1 VPEMPS
7 ESVVYV
13 QERVFAA
20 IAEKIG
26 RPTDAI
32 QLEDDLLAD
41 LGMDSLAMA
50 ELTVLIDQLAGQTLP
65 GEELIQANTVGDL
78 VQLISEHSKVSPQV
92 AT

>member
-1 VPEMPS
+1 MPEMPS
-7 ESVVYV
+7 ESVVHV

-26 RPTDAI
+26 KPTEAI
-32 QLEDDLLAD
+32 QLEDDLLVD

-78 VQLISEHSKVSPQV
+78 VQLISEHAKITPQV

>member
-1 VPEMPS
+1 MTQAHS
-7 ESVVYV
+7 RSASDV
-13 QERVFAA
+13 QEIVVAA

-26 RPTDAI
+26 RPAEAI
-32 QLEDDLLAD
+32 QMEDDLLAD

-65 GEELIQANTVGDL
+65 GEQLIQATTVGDL
-78 VQLISEHSKVSPQV
+78 VQLITDNAKVSPQV